1 MFGLY
6 ESCQLNNV
14 DFGHYIEDILT
25 RIVNGEAI
33 DESEDKSLY
42 ATCFPESE
50 RFSLINLDK

>member
-1 MFGLY
+1 MDYLRFGENWMLT
-6 ESCQLNNV
+6 
-14 DFGHYIEDILT
+14 ILT